1 MKQYKSFN
9 NYINLLNLNAI
20 VLLIT
25 GVHEQS
31 LNKVFGMEKGK
42 KSQSN
47 SHSKTAITVALAE
60 HLLGKLAPEQSFV
73 INDDSKNKENCK
85 CGCDVAPNYGSTG
98 IGMCI
103 RVIQSLPL

>member
-1 MKQYKSFN
+1 MK
-9 NYINLLNLNAI
+9 LLNLNAI

-25 GVHEQS
+25 GVHEKS
-31 LNKVFGMEKGK
+31 LNKVLGMEKGK
-42 KSQSN
+42 KSQLN

-60 HLLGKLAPEQSFV
+60 HLLGKLAPEQSFF

-98 IGMCI
+98 IGMY
-103 RVIQSLPL
+103 VHV

>member
-1 MKQYKSFN
+1 MF
-9 NYINLLNLNAI
+9 
-20 VLLIT
+20 LLIT

-31 LNKVFGMEKGK
+31 LNKVFGMEKEK

-60 HLLGKLAPEQSFV
+60 HLLGKLAPGHSFI
-73 INDDSKNKENCK
+73 INDGSKNKENCK

-98 IGMCI
+98 IGMYI
-103 RVIQSLPL
+103 QVIS